1 MAVKVVTSLNN
12 LHFKQFEL
20 FPWPVAGFPCRG
32 LYENSANTMDI
43 GLNSLGK
50 QSIVVIH
57 HAFPRSYVD
66 VIVLVRL
73 PAAVF
78 SLAFRESMPMTWS
91 GCILP

>member
-1 MAVKVVTSLNN
+1 
-12 LHFKQFEL
+12 
-20 FPWPVAGFPCRG
+20 
-32 LYENSANTMDI
+32 MDI

-50 QSIVVIH
+50 QSFVVIH